1 MIRPCDMMAVVMAA
15 SSAME
20 TVFHGVSSHL
30 PMVALLLAKRLH
42 APNAVHLNIAGGVDP
57 QMARQDSISS
67 AGSSLWAHAGAAF
80 TLSDVFD
87 LSMRGGL
94 DVAFLSGVQFDSKG
108 GVNASLIGD
117 WQQPRVRLPGGAG
130 SAVLI
135 PTARR
140 AILWRTRH
148 DRRTLVNQL
157 DFLTARGNVSDLIT
171 PLCHFTMYEG
181 EMLLK
186 SIHPYPLRPSQSA
199 RASQSATSRW
209 KAPRPPR
216 LRSARGRLIQ
226 VTCGT
231 SVPLTVRTEPFIFK
245 GGRAAHARP
254 PGIRCGKF
262 TWRQEPPTAGKR
274 PAIHIMEEL

>member
-1 MIRPCDMMAVVMAA
+1 MIRPCDMMAVVMARLIRDG
-15 SSAME
+15 E

-186 SIHPYPLRPSQSA
+186 SIHPYTDIETIAGSTGFPIRYIKMESTPPPSPAEMAALREVDPGDLRNIEFRSQ
-199 RASQSATSRW
+199 
-209 KAPRPPR
+209 
-216 LRSARGRLIQ
+216 
-226 VTCGT
+226 
-231 SVPLTVRTEPFIFK
+231 
-245 GGRAAHARP
+245 
-254 PGIRCGKF
+254 
-262 TWRQEPPTAGKR
+262 
-274 PAIHIMEEL
+274 